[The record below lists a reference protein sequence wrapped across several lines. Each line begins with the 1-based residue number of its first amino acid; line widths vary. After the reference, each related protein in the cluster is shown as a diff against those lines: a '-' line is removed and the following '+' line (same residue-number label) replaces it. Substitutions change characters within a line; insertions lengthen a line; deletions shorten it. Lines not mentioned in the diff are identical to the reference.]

1 MTERVQTTGAASP
14 SFEVTIG
21 GKYRIESLVGEGGF
35 ARVYRARHA
44 KIRQLVFAVKILR
57 KQQVDDP
64 TQIER
69 FVREAEMSATLQS
82 PYAVR
87 VTDFGETRQGLPY
100 IVMEYVKGRTLHDW
114 VHKFGQPDDRF
125 AAQIALCILRALE
138 EAHSRGIVHRDL
150 KPSNIMVLD
159 EPAEDGIVAKVTDF
173 GIAKV
178 ISPSQAGLEESP
190 PTTGGLVFCTPQ
202 YASPEV
208 LMGNPT
214 FQSDLYALGHTL
226 AEMLDGK
233 SPFAGWGSFEI
244 ANRQMTPESTLF
256 GEPTMQSALAPII
269 ERACLKDLSRRYAS
283 ATEMAKEV
291 EKLLTRLDRTTPVEQ
306 AVADEDASGPPSV
319 VISRAMTSTDE
330 TTQAMAMGNL
340 PNLNQA
346 HDDGTS
352 AMRREPPARR
362 PTPPSLPAGFNAKAP
377 PPPVAPEPAPPT
389 VAQRTPAEALLT
401 MGRLPDA
408 PPIIP
413 SVEIPPA
420 APAGRHTQRISLQPS
435 PAATSVSTVSGSW
448 STDTRKVERS
458 TVLWIVGAGIAC
470 VLIIIIAAA
479 ASGRLGGGSSEQV
492 AEQAAV
498 NEVMTQLERRMD
510 ELEQTRTISSN
521 AQTSV
526 SEARLTVTL
535 ALLRA
540 RSAAQP
546 VANDVTRAGS
556 NAATTGIFVTLNAQ
570 AVAQQVER
578 RRQDAQR
585 LRNRD
590 QSQTAPPAEPQTTPV
605 PVHLAPILPPERP
618 IPMPERPVQTADA
631 GAEPGGG
638 STEPDRRRSRL
649 PFQRN

>member
-1 MTERVQTTGAASP
+1 MTERVQTTNAASP
-14 SFEVTIG
+14 TFEVTIG
-21 GKYRIESLVGEGGF
+21 GKYRIESLIGEGGF

-125 AAQIALCILRALE
+125 SAQIALCILRALE

-178 ISPSQAGLEESP
+178 ISPSQAGMEESP

-244 ANRQMTPESTLF
+244 ANRQMTPEPTQF
-256 GEPTMQSALAPII
+256 GEPTLQSALAPII
-269 ERACLKDLSRRYAS
+269 EKACIKDLSRRYAS
-283 ATEMAKEV
+283 ATEMARDV
-291 EKLLTRLDRTTPVEQ
+291 EKLLTRLDRTTSVEQ
-306 AVADEDASGPPSV
+306 AVAPDESDGPPSIV
-319 VISRAMTSTDE
+319 VSRMIAGVEE
-330 TTQAMAMGNL
+330 TTQAMSVGNL

-346 HDDGTS
+346 NDEGTS
-352 AMRREPPARR
+352 AFRREAPARR
-362 PTPPSLPAGFNAKAP
+362 TTPPSLPPGVTGAVPA
-377 PPPVAPEPAPPT
+377 PPVAPRPEPT
-389 VAQRTPAEALLT
+389 VVASRTPAEALLT

-420 APAGRHTQRISLQPS
+420 APAPRHTQRISLQPATATTNTIS
-435 PAATSVSTVSGSW
+435 GTWNTGPAPAQ
-448 STDTRKVERS
+448 RS

-470 VLIIIIAAA
+470 VLIIIAAA
-479 ASGRLGGGSSEQV
+479 ASGRFGSGGGEQTG
-492 AEQAAV
+492 EQAAV
-498 NEVMTQLERRMD
+498 NEVMTQLARRMD
-510 ELEQTRTISSN
+510 ELEQTRTVTAN
-521 AQTSV
+521 AQTAV

-535 ALLRA
+535 ALLRS

-546 VANDVTRAGS
+546 VATDVTRAGS

-570 AVAQQVER
+570 SVAQQIER
-578 RRQDAQR
+578 RRMDV
-585 LRNRD
+585 LRNRNRG
-590 QSQTAPPAEPQTTPV
+590 QNEPPPIASPQPAPV
-605 PVHLAPILPPERP
+605 PVHLTPILPPERP
-618 IPMPERPVQTADA
+618 IPMPQPPVQTADA
-631 GAEPGGG
+631 GSEPGSGG
-638 STEPDRRRSRL
+638 SDSERRRSRL